1 MSKSVFTDAYRHLL
15 LPLTDARRSSRLSQ
29 EVVAKRLKKPQ
40 SYVSKY
46 ESGERRLDVV
56 ELVKVA
62 DAIGVDVIP
71 SCAKTRPDDVFGP
84 AIITKSRAMWIFGVT
99 SPPGTATSELVS
111 IAAKASTMCLKKRLL
126 GRSRPLTFRRGLDA
140 MVIENAFY
148 GVSVNG
154 DPEIVQS
161 IPDPGVSPRLVLVR
175 HFYGKIGNSF
185 RASVVAQGLS
195 WQTRRIFWQRGS

>member
-148 GVSVNG
+148 CVSVHG
-154 DPEIVQS
+154 DPKIEQGVLV
-161 IPDPGVSPRLVLVR
+161 PCVSP
-175 HFYGKIGNSF
+175 
-185 RASVVAQGLS
+185 
-195 WQTRRIFWQRGS
+195 